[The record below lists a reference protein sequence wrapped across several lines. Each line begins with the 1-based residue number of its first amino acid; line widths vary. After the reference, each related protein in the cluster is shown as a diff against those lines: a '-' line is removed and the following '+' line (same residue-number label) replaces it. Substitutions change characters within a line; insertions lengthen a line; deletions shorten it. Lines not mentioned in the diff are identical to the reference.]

1 MGVSSILPILLL
13 IWAFED
19 GKLQAKISRVDDAH
33 AEMLNDDIILG
44 MLNGNRK
51 TGNRF

>member
-1 MGVSSILPILLL
+1 MNMYVGNYEGVVIYVCVETTAALLSVNSVL
-13 IWAFED
+13 TIVMS
-19 GKLQAKISRVDDAH
+19 L
-33 AEMLNDDIILG
+33 LLG

>member
-1 MGVSSILPILLL
+1 MCMDNAQALNIVTTEPQFLLL
-13 IWAFED
+13 HYYFYY
-19 GKLQAKISRVDDAH
+19 LQ
-33 AEMLNDDIILG
+33 LG